1 MTSDRKFVVI
11 KGGRYL
17 EADKATLT
25 EDRSQA
31 GMFSFEEVALIF
43 PEDPDTDT
51 DMEFEAA

>member
-1 MTSDRKFVVI
+1 MMSDRKFIVI